1 MELWDIYDRDRVKT
15 GRLQE
20 RGKEMNPDDYHL
32 VVQIWIQNSEGK
44 WLISK
49 RSPEKWM
56 AGKWEATGGSVV
68 AGEDTFT
75 AALREVREELGIVLD
90 ASTGELISSTRYD
103 YPRWKNPGFID
114 VYMFRGDYPIESVKL
129 QEGETCAAKWATTEE
144 IHGLRAR
151 GELYPGS
158 HEIPKIGGGFCRI
171 S

>member
-32 VVQIWIQNSEGK
+32 VVQVWIQNSDGK

-75 AALREVREELGIVLD
+75 AALREVREELGIKLD
-90 ASTGELISSTRYD
+90 ASTGVLISSTRYD

-114 VYMFRGDYPIESVKL
+114 VYMFRGDYPIESVRL
-129 QEGETCAAKWATTEE
+129 QEGETCAAKWVATEE
-144 IHGLRAR
+144 IHELKAR

-158 HEIPKIGGGFCRI
+158 HEIPKIGGGFCRV